1 MWSLGIYGYNCKI
14 EYIAGETNYCAD
26 LLSRTPQSDYDKGIS
41 NETVDPDIND
51 NTYEINTINSNKL
64 NTRNFATC
72 TVEQLDLPS
81 KKTFQNEDLDMKL
94 EQAKDLN
101 IVKVKKEI
109 ETGTASSSTQ
119 SQFMI
124 IEDVVYFLSQPD
136 IDPLIRLYVPEH
148 LREYIVVQYHDNNGH
163 LGIDKT
169 YDSIKLRY
177 YWPGLYKQIYAYV
190 TMCVTCQ
197 TRNLRKVNPP
207 VQEVDIPPYPFAKI
221 ALDLSGP
228 YPETLSGTKY
238 IIGFIDLYSGFP
250 EAFAVKDKKK
260 KKPKQ
265 LLICLSRK

>member
-1 MWSLGIYGYNCKI
+1 MWSLGISGYNCKI
-14 EYIAGETNYCAD
+14 EYIAGETNYFAD
-26 LLSRTPQSDYDKGIS
+26 LLSRTPQSDDDKGIS

-72 TVEQLDLPS
+72 TVEQPDLPS
-81 KKTFQNEDLDMKL
+81 KETFQNEDLNMKL

-101 IVKVKKEI
+101 IVKVKREI
-109 ETGTASSSTQ
+109 ETGTARSSTQ

-124 IEDVVYFLSQPD
+124 IEDVVYFLSQPH

-148 LREYIVVQYHDNNGH
+148 LREDIVVQYHDNNGH

-177 YWPGLYKQIYAYV
+177 YWPGLYKKIYAYV

-221 ALDLSGP
+221 ALDLSILMI
-228 YPETLSGTKY
+228 T
-238 IIGFIDLYSGFP
+238 DL
-250 EAFAVKDKKK
+250 KM
-260 KKPKQ
+260 
-265 LLICLSRK
+265 